1 MNFLNSFCVKG
12 LLGVIIIGELELID
26 KARNGNKSALNNLL
40 KDNINLLKGY
50 VVKMVGDPNLAQDI
64 IQDALLK
71 AVININKFEPKAK
84 FSTWLIKIA
93 TNVYR
98 DYLRK
103 NKSFKLLD
111 EVLADGGRQVEDIVI
126 SNYEYKEIMKII
138 LKLPYEKRAVFI
150 LKHYYGYKYDEISQ
164 IVNCPIGTVRSRL
177 HNAVKFILKEIER
190 KEIM

>member
-1 MNFLNSFCVKG
+1 MD
-12 LLGVIIIGELELID
+12 ELELIN
-26 KARNGNKSALNNLL
+26 KAKDGNKIALNSLL
-40 KDNINLLKGY
+40 KDNYNILKGY
-50 VVKMVGDPNLAQDI
+50 VIKMVGDPHLAQDI

-71 AVININKFEPKAK
+71 SVININKFEPRAK

-103 NKSFKLLD
+103 NKSFKLVEESLTD
-111 EVLADGGRQVEDIVI
+111 KGKQVEDIVI

-150 LKHYYGYKYDEISQ
+150 LKHYYGYKYEEISE
-164 IVNCPIGTVRSRL
+164 ILGCPLGTVRSRL
-177 HNAVKFILKEIER
+177 HNTVKYIISEIER
-190 KEIM
+190 NGIM

>member
-1 MNFLNSFCVKG
+1 MD
-12 LLGVIIIGELELID
+12 ELELIN
-26 KARNGNKSALNNLL
+26 KAKDGNKSALNSLL
-40 KDNINLLKGY
+40 KDNLNILKGY
-50 VVKMVGDPNLAQDI
+50 VVKMVGDPHLAQDI

-103 NKSFKLLD
+103 NKVFHLLEGNLKD
-111 EVLADGGRQVEDIVI
+111 QGKQVEDIVI
-126 SNYEYKEIMKII
+126 ANYEYKEIMKII
-138 LKLPYEKRAVFI
+138 LKLPYVQRAVFI

-164 IVNCPIGTVRSRL
+164 IINCPIGTVRSRL
-177 HNAVKFILKEIER
+177 HNAVKFIIKEIER